1 MSIESIHMYAYIY
14 IHTYM
19 IPAQNG
25 SKYGPKF
32 KIPKYA
38 QNTAFK
44 KCTSVVLGGLA
55 IYIYIYTSI
64 YIIEIGQRLIP
75 TPLTAI
81 EDLVLSQLKHQW
93 EKKNYL
99 TEKRP
104 TIGLESI
111 LMLRLPLFISL
122 VYHGMFT
129 LNVH

>member
-1 MSIESIHMYAYIY
+1 MRNVLESTTIIDHYPAVIDRYFKHRHSIHKGPFHIY
-14 IHTYM
+14 
-19 IPAQNG
+19 
-25 SKYGPKF
+25 
-32 KIPKYA
+32 
-38 QNTAFK
+38 
-44 KCTSVVLGGLA
+44 
-55 IYIYIYTSI
+55 I